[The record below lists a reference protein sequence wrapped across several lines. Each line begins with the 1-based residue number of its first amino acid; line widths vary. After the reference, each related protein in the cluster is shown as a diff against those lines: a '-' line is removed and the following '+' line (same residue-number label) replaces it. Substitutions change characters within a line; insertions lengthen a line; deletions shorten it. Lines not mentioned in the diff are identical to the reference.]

1 MAGYSDDNHV
11 ARDYIAKN
19 CSLLWKYYCNNEK
32 NNNGEFGL
40 TDFTFYC
47 KYIAPNETSYGY
59 FKSGVINRV
68 TREWRFSW
76 DHTSLIASLIASE
89 KYLLELIDEQGLRLH
104 KEAV

>member
-19 CSLLWKYYCNNEK
+19 CVLLWKYYCNNEK
-32 NNNGEFGL
+32 NNQGEFGL
-40 TDFTFYC
+40 TDFVFYC
-47 KYIAPNETSYGY
+47 KYIPANETVYGY

-76 DHTSLIASLIASE
+76 DHTSLIASLMASE
-89 KYLLELIDEQGLRLH
+89 KRLLELIDEQGLRLH
-104 KEAV
+104 KEVI

>member
-32 NNNGEFGL
+32 NNQGEFGL

-47 KYIAPNETSYGY
+47 KYISPNETSYGY

-76 DHTSLIASLIASE
+76 DHTSLIASLMASE
-89 KYLLELIDEQGLRLH
+89 KRLLELIEEQGLRLH
-104 KEAV
+104 KEVI